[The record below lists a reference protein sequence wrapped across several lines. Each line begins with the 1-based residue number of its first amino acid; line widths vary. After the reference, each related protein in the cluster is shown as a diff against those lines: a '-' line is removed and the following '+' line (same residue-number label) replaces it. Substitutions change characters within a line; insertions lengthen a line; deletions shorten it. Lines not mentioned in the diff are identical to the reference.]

1 MPIESTPS
9 DNPFGKGMKPG
20 DRLPYSGIDD
30 RKPLAMPGD
39 ARMIIWPVLALEVW
53 DITRAMARMVLPPPQ
68 GVPMIPDAPNWSW
81 HEYGMRVGFWRVKRM
96 LDELDIR
103 PTVTLNART
112 CLEYPRVATACLDS
126 GWEFNAH
133 AYEQIPMHK
142 LEDESASIKKT
153 LKVIKK
159 FSGKAPRG
167 WFGPGLTQTYTTID
181 YLADAGIEYIGDW
194 VLDDQPV
201 WVKTTSKPI
210 VALPYNYEVHDIV
223 LMAIQNHTSEVFLQ
237 RALDY
242 FETIYSESQKT
253 TKIMAIAMHPY
264 LSGAAHR
271 IKYVRE
277 TFEHILS
284 KPGVECWD
292 GEHILDWFV
301 KEQPAPKTMLPTKGT
316 RTLDPLIKS

>member
-1 MPIESTPS
+1 MPLESTPS

-30 RKPLAMPGD
+30 RKPLSMPGD

-153 LKVIKK
+153 VKVIKN

-181 YLADAGIEYIGDW
+181 YLAEAGIEDIGDW

-301 KEQPAPKTMLPTKGT
+301 KEQPAPKTMLPTKGAGT
-316 RTLDPLIKS
+316 KRRR

>member
-153 LKVIKK
+153 VKVIKN

-181 YLADAGIEYIGDW
+181 YLAEAGIEYIGDW

-223 LMAIQNHTSEVFLQ
+223 LMAIQNHTSGVFLQ

-301 KEQPAPKTMLPTKGT
+301 KEQPAPKTMLPTKGA